1 VTTTFGPFTLD
12 DAARQ
17 LCRGAEPI
25 HLSPKAFDLLTLL
38 VQRRPGA
45 ISKSDILDT
54 LWRDTFVTEGNLAVL
69 VKEIRDALGD
79 DAQRPA
85 YIRTVQ
91 RFGYAFAATVAER
104 HASAA
109 AGVGSAV
116 DATRPSIAVLP
127 FANMSA
133 DPANEYFSD
142 GLAEEILNE
151 LTHVPGLRVIARTSA
166 FAFKGKHDDIR
177 RIAEALDVTHVLEG
191 SVRKSGNRIRV
202 TAQLIAARDGSHVWA
217 ERYDRELADVFA
229 IQDDISGA
237 IGSALRVTFSASG
250 SARRRY
256 TPSLPAYDAY
266 LKARYDY
273 ARATHESADHQQQ
286 CLEDAITIDPKFALA
301 YAQLGILYFARYRW
315 GLQAAHD
322 VVPLARTHANAALE
336 LDPSLPE
343 AHNVLGCLAAMYDY
357 DWVEADR
364 RFRLAV
370 ARDVV
375 PPLQVRIERA
385 NFFLAHAGR
394 ADEAIDDLQ
403 HALTE
408 DPVNGFTRWTLAV
421 CLRALGRDA
430 EADARYEEVLQLDG
444 GIRSTYA
451 AIVLS
456 GNHLERG
463 SIADALR
470 FAEIGYTRAPWHPV
484 AIGQFA
490 GMLARAGRVQ
500 EAGALIAQLQPTAF
514 GAPFGLAMY
523 ALAAGD
529 LERAT
534 QWLEKA
540 IDQRDIWVPFLL
552 RVGNVGGRVIWTSP
566 RWPHLAKLMNVE
578 S

>member
-1 VTTTFGPFTLD
+1 MTTTFGPFTLD

-151 LTHVPGLRVIARTSA
+151 LTHVPGLRVIARSSA

-217 ERYDRELADVFA
+217 ERYDREVADVFA

-237 IGSALRVTFSASG
+237 IGSAQRVTFSASG
-250 SARRRY
+250 SA
-256 TPSLPAYDAY
+256 
-266 LKARYDY
+266 
-273 ARATHESADHQQQ
+273 
-286 CLEDAITIDPKFALA
+286 
-301 YAQLGILYFARYRW
+301 
-315 GLQAAHD
+315 
-322 VVPLARTHANAALE
+322 
-336 LDPSLPE
+336 
-343 AHNVLGCLAAMYDY
+343 
-357 DWVEADR
+357 
-364 RFRLAV
+364 
-370 ARDVV
+370 
-375 PPLQVRIERA
+375 
-385 NFFLAHAGR
+385 
-394 ADEAIDDLQ
+394 
-403 HALTE
+403 
-408 DPVNGFTRWTLAV
+408 
-421 CLRALGRDA
+421 
-430 EADARYEEVLQLDG
+430 
-444 GIRSTYA
+444 
-451 AIVLS
+451 
-456 GNHLERG
+456 
-463 SIADALR
+463 
-470 FAEIGYTRAPWHPV
+470 
-484 AIGQFA
+484 
-490 GMLARAGRVQ
+490 
-500 EAGALIAQLQPTAF
+500 
-514 GAPFGLAMY
+514 
-523 ALAAGD
+523 
-529 LERAT
+529 
-534 QWLEKA
+534 
-540 IDQRDIWVPFLL
+540 
-552 RVGNVGGRVIWTSP
+552 
-566 RWPHLAKLMNVE
+566 
-578 S
+578 